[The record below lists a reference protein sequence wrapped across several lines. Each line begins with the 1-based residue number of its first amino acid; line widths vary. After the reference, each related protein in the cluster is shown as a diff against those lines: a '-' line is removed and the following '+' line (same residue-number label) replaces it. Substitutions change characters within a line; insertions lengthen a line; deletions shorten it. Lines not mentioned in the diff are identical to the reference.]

1 MNEENHITFK
11 YQGDDFYIAA
21 EEENRFIMIWNPWWG
36 SINADNE
43 ALPYLKEI
51 INLAN
56 VNSLVTTVY
65 MVDED
70 EKTIGLHSRCHTFF
84 SPREGELEEHM
95 KMLLD
100 YFFDMHNVIKD
111 NMNQLGQAA
120 INEEEKKERV
130 KVKGFSA
137 YKDNTMPIEA
147 KTSLMVVGQIMEA
160 ILSGK
165 YDTDHLAVIIS
176 QTGGGCRASNYI
188 GFIRRA
194 LKKAGYGHIPVI
206 SINLSGLESNPGF
219 KITLPLVLKGVYGLI
234 FGDLFMRCL
243 YRVRPYEA
251 VPGSANTMHKKWEK
265 TVIEFIKKG
274 YPSRHEF
281 KRLCRQIVEDFDSL
295 PLKDVK
301 KPRVGVVGEILV
313 KFLPDANNH
322 LVELLPQGGT
332 LL

>member
-1 MNEENHITFK
+1 MNNISDIALLIAVIALALWPVVLFLLRVMHERKKRLEHLDRMTKDELDEISTKQLVVSVLKKIGCQPEENEEGHVAFK

-65 MVDED
+65 MADED

-84 SPREGELEEHM
+84 SPNEGELEEHM

-137 YKDNTMPIEA
+137 YKENTMPIE
-147 KTSLMVVGQIMEA
+147 T
-160 ILSGK
+160 
-165 YDTDHLAVIIS
+165 
-176 QTGGGCRASNYI
+176 
-188 GFIRRA
+188 
-194 LKKAGYGHIPVI
+194 KKETEV
-206 SINLSGLESNPGF
+206 E
-219 KITLPLVLKGVYGLI
+219 
-234 FGDLFMRCL
+234 
-243 YRVRPYEA
+243 
-251 VPGSANTMHKKWEK
+251 KKE
-265 TVIEFIKKG
+265 
-274 YPSRHEF
+274 
-281 KRLCRQIVEDFDSL
+281 
-295 PLKDVK
+295 
-301 KPRVGVVGEILV
+301 
-313 KFLPDANNH
+313 
-322 LVELLPQGGT
+322 
-332 LL
+332 

>member
-1 MNEENHITFK
+1 MTHISEITLLIAVIALALWPVVLFALRFLRERQKRLEYIERMTKDEQDEVTTKDLVISVLKKIGCQPKVNEENHITFK

-65 MVDED
+65 MADDD

-147 KTSLMVVGQIMEA
+147 KKEEEKKQKVLR
-160 ILSGK
+160 
-165 YDTDHLAVIIS
+165 
-176 QTGGGCRASNYI
+176 RASAY
-188 GFIRRA
+188 
-194 LKKAGYGHIPVI
+194 
-206 SINLSGLESNPGF
+206 
-219 KITLPLVLKGVYGLI
+219 
-234 FGDLFMRCL
+234 
-243 YRVRPYEA
+243 
-251 VPGSANTMHKKWEK
+251 
-265 TVIEFIKKG
+265 
-274 YPSRHEF
+274 
-281 KRLCRQIVEDFDSL
+281 
-295 PLKDVK
+295 
-301 KPRVGVVGEILV
+301 
-313 KFLPDANNH
+313 
-322 LVELLPQGGT
+322 
-332 LL
+332 